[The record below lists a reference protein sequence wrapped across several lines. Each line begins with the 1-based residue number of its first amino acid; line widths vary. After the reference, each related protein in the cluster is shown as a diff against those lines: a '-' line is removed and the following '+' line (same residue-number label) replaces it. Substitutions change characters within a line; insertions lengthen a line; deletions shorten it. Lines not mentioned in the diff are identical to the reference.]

1 MNFCFL
7 YGCRPSAGV
16 KANTDMVEDL
26 LLALMLNSDR
36 INQKVVL
43 PNAFEYLT
51 SKDASFETATS
62 SRIQTLMLFHRYDI
76 VTHSI
81 GLVVYHEQIYESC
94 GLFKMER
101 DLEKKFNAVVPSH
114 QMLKEAL
121 KLDEVHTFGELSK
134 SQLIEKVDSVT
145 EKTYFFEL

>member
-1 MNFCFL
+1 
-7 YGCRPSAGV
+7 
-16 KANTDMVEDL
+16 MVEDL

-36 INQKVVL
+36 INQKVVI

-81 GLVVYHEQIYESC
+81 GLVVYHECIYESC
-94 GLFKMER
+94 GLFNMEN
-101 DLEKKFNAVVPSH
+101 DLEKKFNAVIPSH
-114 QMLKEAL
+114 
-121 KLDEVHTFGELSK
+121 
-134 SQLIEKVDSVT
+134 
-145 EKTYFFEL
+145 